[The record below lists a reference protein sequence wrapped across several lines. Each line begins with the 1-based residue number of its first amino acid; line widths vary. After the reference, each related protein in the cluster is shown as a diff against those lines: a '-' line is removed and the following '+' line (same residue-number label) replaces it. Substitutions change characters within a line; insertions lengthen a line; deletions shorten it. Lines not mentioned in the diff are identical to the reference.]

1 MLIQYPHHSSQSII
15 KSQTSQALPQNKQFN
30 FLLFSNVNFKIFN
43 KLNINQNL
51 KPIQPKYQKEK
62 RENFTGNGPLKH
74 SISALWSLSVQRFR
88 SSDSDQVL
96 WCLTAPHG
104 MHNLTTLSIFIS
116 LFRSD
121 FKFIVVFACVIFNCQ
136 MVLTFSLTL
145 CFKLLFFFNAIFPIN
160 LKQ

>member
-1 MLIQYPHHSSQSII
+1 MINVNLKDFVNTKKTHYRKHFLLSMLIQYPHHSSQSIM

-51 KPIQPKYQKEK
+51 KPIQPKSQKEK

-104 MHNLTTLSIFIS
+104 MHNLTTLY
-116 LFRSD
+116 LFLFLSFD
-121 FKFIVVFACVIFNCQ
+121 
-136 MVLTFSLTL
+136 LTL
-145 CFKLLFFFNAIFPIN
+145 SLLLFLLVLFSTAKWF
-160 LKQ
+160 